1 MKKIR
6 LRKWVRVVLLLI
18 FWFSLF
24 MLVCDHNDNMTLF
37 IKTVICLLTGGIS
50 GILLM
55 SYGGY
60 DER

>member
-37 IKTVICLLTGGIS
+37 IKTVICLLTSGIS

>member
-24 MLVCDHNDNMTLF
+24 MLVCDHDNNFMLF
-37 IKTVICLLTGGIS
+37 IKTIICLITGGIS